1 MEIIQGVYEFK
12 SDKPTVLTIGTFDG
26 VHIGHQQILKHLI
39 ETAKANDLYSCL
51 LTFYPHPRMVL
62 QKDSGIKMIQS
73 IEEKIEKLREIG
85 LDYLVIH
92 PFSKEFSRLTAQTYI
107 EDILVKKL
115 QTKKIIIGYDHR
127 FGKNRAA
134 DINDL
139 RAYAKEFDFEVIEIS
154 AQAIEEITVS
164 STKIRTALIDGHIE
178 EANRF
183 LGYEFHFSG
192 TVVKGKALG
201 KQIGFPT
208 ANLKLKNPFKLIPK
222 NGVYAVRV
230 LVEEKWYD
238 GMMNIGVN
246 PTILESDLSKLKI
259 EIHLFNFNRDIYEK
273 QVRVSLSKFIRDEH
287 KFESVEALK
296 QQIITDQQQIQF
308 HFDTY

>member
-1 MEIIQGVYEFK
+1 MEIIQGVYEFN

-39 ETAKANDLYSCL
+39 ETAKANDLHSCL

-139 RAYAKEFDFEVIEIS
+139 RVYAKEFDFEVIEIS

-164 STKIRTALIDGHIE
+164 STKIRTALIDGQIE

-183 LGYEFHFSG
+183 LGYDFHFSG
-192 TVVKGKALG
+192 TVIKGKALG

-208 ANLKLKNPFKLIPK
+208 ANLKLENPFKLIPK

-230 LVEEKWYD
+230 LVDEQWHE

-259 EIHLFNFNRDIYEK
+259 EINLFNFNRDIYGKE
-273 QVRVSLSKFIRDEH
+273 VRVSLSKFIRDEH

-296 QQIITDQQQIQF
+296 HQIITDQQQIQS
-308 HFDTY
+308 HFETH

>member
-1 MEIIQGVYEFK
+1 VEIIQGVYEFK
-12 SDKPTVLTIGTFDG
+12 SDKQTVLTIGTFDG

-39 ETAKANDLYSCL
+39 ETAKANDLRSCL

-139 RAYAKEFDFEVIEIS
+139 RAYSKEFDFEVIEIS

-164 STKIRTALIDGHIE
+164 STKIRTALMDGHIE
-178 EANRF
+178 EANQF

-208 ANLKLKNPFKLIPK
+208 ANLKLENPFKLIPK

-230 LVEEKWYD
+230 LIDEQLHE

-259 EIHLFNFNRDIYEK
+259 EIHLFDFNRNIYGK
-273 QVRVSLSKFIRDEH
+273 QVKVSLSKFIRDEH

-296 QQIITDQQQIQF
+296 HQIITDQQQIQS
-308 HFDTY
+308 HFETH